1 MFKSASGRGTLYFVV
16 GFSLVITQFALG
28 EQRGVIDDP
37 AGFVNLRAEKSA
49 DPPVIATIK
58 AGEPFSFEPEEDNE
72 WGKITLASGKSGWI
86 RLDEIRLFFDENDL
100 PEKDPTGS
108 SEIDDAARAR
118 GFDYVTATRRAVRGD
133 SKALKQFFAL
143 AEGADGAAAESI
155 TAVPTAVYHL
165 LGDDKFAKFLAAQPV
180 AFQVM
185 VRNVLVRDGR
195 FPPTILYLRRHFP
208 ETARV
213 LFRREIVGWPS
224 PNDRYAVRKVFS
236 DAFDLSGA
244 KVVRAEL
251 IEKKTGR
258 VLCDL
263 TADDIGTG
271 TEREGTVLWS
281 PDSKHVACLSID
293 LTAEQDNLFSTPRP
307 RPLRKQTTVYQL
319 SGESFARVDLSLSKV
334 PGRESDKELEGAI
347 PGHEYTEPV
356 RWQRPNVLILQR
368 HEYYRKIMPTVVDN
382 LKFDSIHDLARLYQ
396 ITATIDP
403 DGKATVVWKAR
414 KDG

>member
-1 MFKSASGRGTLYFVV
+1 MFKSARDRGPLHFVV
-16 GFSLVITQFALG
+16 GFSLVMTQLALG

-37 AGFVNLRAEKSA
+37 AGFVDLRAEKSA
-49 DPPVIATIK
+49 DLPVVATIK
-58 AGEPFSFEPEEDNE
+58 ADETFSFEAGEDND
-72 WGKITLASGKSGWI
+72 WGKVTLASGKSGWI
-86 RLDEIRLFFDENDL
+86 RLDEIRLFFDESDL
-100 PEKDPTGS
+100 PEKDPAGS

-118 GFDYVTATRRAVRGD
+118 GFDYVATTRRAAHGD
-133 SKALKQFFAL
+133 GKALRQFFAL
-143 AEGADGAAAESI
+143 AEEADGAAAESI

-165 LGDDKFAKFLAAQPV
+165 LGDDKFAKFLATQPV

-185 VRNVLVRDGR
+185 VRNVVVRDGAL
-195 FPPTILYLRRHFP
+195 PPTTSYLRRHFP
-208 ETARV
+208 ETTKV
-213 LFRREIVGWPS
+213 LFRREIVGWSS

-258 VLCDL
+258 ILCDL
-263 TADDIGTG
+263 TADDIGAG

-281 PDSKHVACLSID
+281 PDSKRLACLSSD
-293 LTAEQDNLFSTPRP
+293 LTEEQGNLFSTPRP
-307 RPLRKQTTVYQL
+307 RPLRKQTSVYQI
-319 SGESFARVDLSLSKV
+319 SGEAFSRVDLPLNKV
-334 PGRESDKELEGAI
+334 PGRGSDKELEGAI
-347 PGHEYTEPV
+347 PGHEYTEPI
-356 RWQRPNVLILQR
+356 RWQKPNVLILQR
-368 HEYYRKIMPTVVDN
+368 HDYYRKMMPTVVDN

-403 DGKATVVWKAR
+403 DGKATVVWKLR